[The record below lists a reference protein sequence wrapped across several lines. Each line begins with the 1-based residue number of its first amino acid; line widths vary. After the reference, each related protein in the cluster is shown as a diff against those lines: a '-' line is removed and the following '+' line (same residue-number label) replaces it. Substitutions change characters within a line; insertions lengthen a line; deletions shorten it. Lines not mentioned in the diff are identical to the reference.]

1 MKLEEQ
7 EGRWVGIGGM
17 GGSGAR
23 DGMGDYDQNYM
34 HVWSAIIKT
43 IIMCDSCANKMKRKF
58 FVHY

>member
-34 HVWSAIIKT
+34 HV
-43 IIMCDSCANKMKRKF
+43 
-58 FVHY
+58 